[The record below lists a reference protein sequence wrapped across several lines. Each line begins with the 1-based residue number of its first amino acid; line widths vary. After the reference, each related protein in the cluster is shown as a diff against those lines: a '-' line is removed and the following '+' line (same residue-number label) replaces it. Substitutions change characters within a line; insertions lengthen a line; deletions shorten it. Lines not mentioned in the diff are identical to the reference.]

1 MPVKN
6 QTLTK
11 INCSQISPPLQQPL
25 VAVYKAFL
33 DIYFNKNSEDRLKL
47 SSAEH
52 LSLHL
57 LPIFIKQI
65 CNQQYQ
71 LLAGY
76 RQYHLAENLGIKSLP
91 ALIATDMTTVELF
104 EFAITNCVV
113 QLLAFDTKES
123 KTTNKQLREFYS
135 SLKSNLGA
143 DFSKMLK
150 SPYLTELLNIP
161 RSHLRQQV
169 PAKKSALELLREELE
184 TERTSELDSK
194 NIMYRYSTMNLHTAV
209 KTPAVE
215 KETWMEKAWVQYLSN
230 DQVKLLKI
238 WLSKPPHEPVITGN
252 HHA

>member
-1 MPVKN
+1 
-6 QTLTK
+6 
-11 INCSQISPPLQQPL
+11 
-25 VAVYKAFL
+25 
-33 DIYFNKNSEDRLKL
+33 
-47 SSAEH
+47 
-52 LSLHL
+52 
-57 LPIFIKQI
+57 
-65 CNQQYQ
+65 
-71 LLAGY
+71 
-76 RQYHLAENLGIKSLP
+76 
-91 ALIATDMTTVELF
+91 MTTVELF